1 MTAPIIAA
9 DFDSLRA
16 ELARTSISATTM
28 NFIVWI
34 DDVTFRDWVLERTT
48 KILEKHPARAI
59 LLDGCAD
66 GKPGARLVRS
76 ERTDEDDA
84 HITVLGERVEIGV
97 AGMST
102 GEIAELTGSL
112 TMNELPTLLWWTGEG
127 IAGQPTFNALVDLAD
142 SLVIDSSGTRND
154 NATVIELVRF
164 LSSRPLVGLRDLAWM
179 RLRPWQDMIARFFD
193 DPRLREELYSVRTLQ
208 IVSGSDA
215 EALYLGGWLASRL
228 GWTASGHDAFSDQSG
243 NTIPFTTERDRND
256 DVQRDRFRCGCGLGR
271 RRSPRRE
278 CIAGTI
284 RAIAGRRQSVVAGTR
299 DPRARDRRSVRD
311 RVAHGRHAHD
321 VAIPQRSVAPPA
333 RRARDAAVTGA
344 AVNVG
349 AERNQSAHGRTV
361 DNRRTGLRRVGR
373 TRGGSLHRA
382 RRRGAGGAADRRGRA
397 CRRIDATS
405 DERAPGGAAAT

>member
-243 NTIPFTTERDRND
+243 NTIPFTTERAGRIRRVRS
-256 DVQRDRFRCGCGLGR
+256 VQLTTETTTYNATVSDADAGLVVVEARGENASPGRFVPLQAVD
-271 RRSPRRE
+271 SPSLLE
-278 CIAGTI
+278 
-284 RAIAGRRQSVVAGTR
+284 RAILEPATDEVFETALRMVGTL
-299 DPRARDRRSVRD
+299 
-311 RVAHGRHAHD
+311 
-321 VAIPQRSVAPPA
+321 
-333 RRARDAAVTGA
+333 T
-344 AVNVG
+344 
-349 AERNQSAHGRTV
+349 T
-361 DNRRTGLRRVGR
+361 
-373 TRGGSLHRA
+373 
-382 RRRGAGGAADRRGRA
+382 
-397 CRRIDATS
+397 
-405 DERAPGGAAAT
+405 